1 MIRLEV
7 FEIGK
12 ILIKFIKILFI
23 RNYNYIFLC
32 VLLFC
37 SCTKSI
43 EGIKNSDKPEIDSY
57 KNITLK
63 SFQKKSDL
71 NNRESENF
79 PTEEEFL
86 NHQSFMVYRIE
97 NGDDTSVVYL
107 TPIFRYDTLA
117 CTIIGFFDD
126 NRRLLNTVNLPAGIS
141 EDGIVKMGV
150 YYIDE
155 THIGD
160 LTCDSLGNV
169 GWEIDTEVEED
180 TPAGQARS
188 WFACFSDCVDDAT
201 YACQQDVTCV
211 SGCFLGF
218 QILYKQEPG
227 ILALQQTLY

>member
-12 ILIKFIKILFI
+12 ILIKFIKILFM

-79 PTEEEFL
+79 PTEE
-86 NHQSFMVYRIE
+86 
-97 NGDDTSVVYL
+97 
-107 TPIFRYDTLA
+107 
-117 CTIIGFFDD
+117 
-126 NRRLLNTVNLPAGIS
+126 
-141 EDGIVKMGV
+141 
-150 YYIDE
+150 
-155 THIGD
+155 
-160 LTCDSLGNV
+160 
-169 GWEIDTEVEED
+169 
-180 TPAGQARS
+180 
-188 WFACFSDCVDDAT
+188 
-201 YACQQDVTCV
+201 
-211 SGCFLGF
+211 
-218 QILYKQEPG
+218 
-227 ILALQQTLY
+227 